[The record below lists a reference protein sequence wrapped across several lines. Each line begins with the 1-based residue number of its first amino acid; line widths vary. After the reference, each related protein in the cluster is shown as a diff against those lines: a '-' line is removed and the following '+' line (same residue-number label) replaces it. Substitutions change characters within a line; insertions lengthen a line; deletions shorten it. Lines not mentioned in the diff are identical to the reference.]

1 MDDLL
6 QHFVV
11 EARELTQQATD
22 DLLNLEREPSVAA
35 HLDSAFRA
43 VHTLKGSVGL
53 FDFAPMGLALHAAED
68 LLGALKGA
76 RARIEID
83 ADVIDLLLDCV
94 GQTERWIAAIEQTG
108 LLPPDAADEGYRLAR
123 ALRSQLDGEAAPDG
137 PAISDADGGWIEDLL
152 AAGSRRADPLQ
163 NSVPRTAIRYTPRAD
178 CFFAG
183 DDPLALLRSVPDL
196 VHVRAT
202 YQAPWPP
209 EAEID
214 PFACNLRLE
223 ALSTA
228 GYEAVK
234 AVFRFVPDQVVIF
247 DVTGRDTAGG
257 AEAGRDGSATRE
269 GRSAVAGS
277 SRTLR
282 VDAARVDRLADL
294 VGEMVIAKNELA
306 HVAAMSDGA
315 GARED
320 LVRSVA
326 ACQATIDRLVA
337 DMHRA
342 VMDVR
347 MMSMR
352 EIFRRFPRAVRESAG
367 QLGTLVEFSIEGEDV
382 EADKSVTEGLS
393 EPLLH
398 VLRNAVAHGGE
409 PEAVRLGAGKPAE
422 VRIVLRARRDG
433 DRLVVEVSD
442 DGRGIDPE
450 LVRRAA
456 HERGVAPADRIETMS
471 DAEVTDLI
479 FAPGFSTAS
488 DVTDLSGRGVGMD
501 AVRSAVERLGGQV
514 AVQSRPG
521 HGTTIR
527 FSLPLS
533 VVMTK
538 VMTVHVGSETYGIPI
553 EGVLETAYLPASRI
567 IPIQGAEAFVLR
579 DRTIPLVR
587 LTDLLRIPRG
597 RDGEGGTKVLVMWV
611 GGERVGIAVDGFG
624 GRLDI
629 LMRPMAGLLAGLPGV
644 IGTTLMGDGSVLMIL
659 DIPELIG

>member
-11 EARELTQQATD
+11 EARELVQQASD
-22 DLLNLEREPSVAA
+22 DLLNMEREPSVAA
-35 HLDSAFRA
+35 HLDGAFRA

-76 RARIEID
+76 PARID

-94 GQTERWIAAIEQTG
+94 GQTERWVSAIEQTG
-108 LLPPDAADEGYRLAR
+108 VLPSDAADEGYRLAR
-123 ALRSQLDGEAAPDG
+123 ALRSQLEGEAAPDG
-137 PAISDADGGWIEDLL
+137 PAIADADGGWIEDLL
-152 AAGSRRADPLQ
+152 AAGSRRAERTP
-163 NSVPRTAIRYTPRAD
+163 NSLTLTAIRYTPRAD

-196 VHVRAT
+196 VHVRASH
-202 YQAPWPP
+202 QAPWPP
-209 EAEID
+209 AAEID

-223 ALSTA
+223 ALSSA

-234 AVFRFVPDQVVIF
+234 AVFRFVPDQVVIY
-247 DVTGRDTAGG
+247 DVTGYEAAAGV
-257 AEAGRDGSATRE
+257 EAGRDGSATRE
-269 GRSAVAGS
+269 RRSATAGT

-282 VDAARVDRLADL
+282 VDAARIDRLADL
-294 VGEMVIAKNELA
+294 VGEMVVAKNGLA
-306 HVAAMSDGA
+306 HIAAMGDGSA
-315 GARED
+315 ARED

-347 MMSMR
+347 MMPMR

-367 QLGTLVEFSIEGEDV
+367 QLGTLVEFSMEGEDV
-382 EADKSVTEGLS
+382 EADKSVTEGLA

-398 VLRNAVAHGGE
+398 VLRNAVAHGAE
-409 PEAVRLGAGKPAE
+409 PEEVRLAAGKPSK
-422 VRIVLRARRDG
+422 VRIILRARREG

-450 LVRRAA
+450 RVRRAA
-456 HERGVAPADRIETMS
+456 RERGLAPADRITLMS

-501 AVRSAVERLGGQV
+501 AVRSAIERLGGQV

-527 FSLPLS
+527 FSLPLT

-538 VMTVHVGSETYGIPI
+538 VMTVRVGSETYGIPI
-553 EGVLETAYLPASRI
+553 EGVLETAYLPTSHI

-579 DRTIPLVR
+579 DRTVPLVR
-587 LTDLLRIPRG
+587 LADLLRIPRA
-597 RDGEGGTKVLVMWV
+597 RDREGGTKVLVMWV
-611 GGERVGIAVDGFG
+611 GDERVGIAVDGFA
-624 GRLDI
+624 GRIDI
-629 LMRPMAGLLAGLPGV
+629 LMRPMAGLLASLPGV